1 MGGPVG
7 RPGDGAAS
15 GKEIQVWDP
24 FVRVFHWTVVAGCF
38 VDLFILEDGKFA
50 HRIIG
55 YIVAGALV
63 ARLLWGF
70 VGSKHARFAD
80 FVPTPKTLTQYVTAL
95 LRRQEPRY
103 IGHNP
108 AGAVVM
114 LTLMGLL
121 AAVSITGWMLTLDVY
136 FGNKALEELHEGIAN
151 FILVLAGL
159 HAAAAIYEGRR
170 HKENLVWAMVTGR
183 KRP

>member
-1 MGGPVG
+1 
-7 RPGDGAAS
+7 
-15 GKEIQVWDP
+15 
-24 FVRVFHWTVVAGCF
+24 
-38 VDLFILEDGKFA
+38 
-50 HRIIG
+50 
-55 YIVAGALV
+55 
-63 ARLLWGF
+63 
-70 VGSKHARFAD
+70 
-80 FVPTPKTLTQYVTAL
+80 
-95 LRRQEPRY
+95 
-103 IGHNP
+103 
-108 AGAVVM
+108 M